1 MSEFR
6 LQHEKNAPR
15 RSNDDLKR
23 VITEQSVVGIV
34 LEDMTGDTHS
44 DLEQSLVVNDLKK
57 SLHYMS

>member
-15 RSNDDLKR
+15 RSNGDLKR

-34 LEDMTGDTHS
+34 LEDMTGDAHS
-44 DLEQSLVVNDLKK
+44 DLEQSLVVNDLEKI
-57 SLHYMS
+57 LHYMS